1 MCHQS
6 RNHGDSPTISYS
18 SVIVSNDIP
27 SSWKIP
33 SLKRKHTM
41 NDQEHFN
48 CIRQCERQLEK
59 ESICNDVRFVF
70 TTICFVDSSF
80 IFMLVVFIFVYWCP
94 TRFPYQIMFVS
105 LTVTRRVPLVEQEL
119 LTLPEH
125 PSSPPD
131 SWARFAHSLA
141 FYIVFWK

>member
-18 SVIVSNDIP
+18 SVIVSNNIP

-41 NDQEHFN
+41 NDQEDFN
-48 CIRQCERQLEK
+48 CIRQCKRQLEK

-70 TTICFVDSSF
+70 TTISFVENCIYVICIYFRILVSNTISLSDYVRVVDSNTTGATSGAGTTN
-80 IFMLVVFIFVYWCP
+80 P
-94 TRFPYQIMFVS
+94 S
-105 LTVTRRVPLVEQEL
+105 GA
-119 LTLPEH
+119 PEFT
-125 PSSPPD
+125 PG
-131 SWARFAHSLA
+131 
-141 FYIVFWK
+141 